1 MSIRLTFLGAAGCVT
16 GSAYLVETSTARVL
30 IDFGVF
36 QGFSGADGQNVVPA
50 QLRPEALDAV
60 VLTHAHNDHTG
71 RLPMLAKAGYPGSIY
86 CTPATIEMS
95 ELILRDSAKIQ
106 AQDAVRVNR
115 KRERA
120 GHPPVEPLFSP
131 QDVDETMQRFRPV
144 PYDEPVPVAPG
155 IRACYAE
162 AGHILG
168 SASIKLFIE
177 DGPQRKT
184 IAFSGDIGGRGMPIL
199 KDPEGFSA
207 ADVVVIESTYGDR
220 DHKPLAQTVA
230 EFEDIVTTVVKRGG
244 KILVPTFAVGRAQL
258 LIYLLAQMFRA
269 GTAAKFPIYLDSPM
283 AVTASQILEKHVE
296 LYDDDFVALN
306 RKRPIRED
314 LDTLKATQTA
324 DESRALNLVRGPCFI
339 MAGSGMCN
347 AGRILHH
354 LRQNLWKADTAVLIV
369 GFQAEGSLGRLLVDG
384 RPMVKIFGEEVIVK
398 ASIHTLNGFSAHA
411 GQTDLLNWLAPLAKS
426 RPQVFLTH
434 GEARGREP
442 FAKKIRAQFGI
453 DPVLPQFGDHVT
465 L

>member
-16 GSAYLVETSTARVL
+16 GSAYLVETSKARVL

-36 QGFSGADGQNVVPA
+36 QGFSGADGHNVVPA
-50 QLRPEALDAV
+50 QLRPETLSAV

-71 RLPMLAKAGYPGSIY
+71 RLPMLVKAGYAGPIH

-95 ELILRDSAKIQ
+95 ELILRDSAKVQ
-106 AQDAVRVNR
+106 AQDITRVNR

-120 GHPPVEPLFSP
+120 GQPPLEPLFTSE
-131 QDVDETMQRFRPV
+131 DVDETMQRFRPV
-144 PYDEPVPVAPG
+144 PYDVPVPVAPG

-162 AGHILG
+162 AGHIIG

-184 IAFSGDIGGRGMPIL
+184 IAFSGDLGGRGMPIL

-207 ADVVVIESTYGDR
+207 ADAVIIESTYGDR
-220 DHKPLAQTVA
+220 DHKPLQETVS
-230 EFEDIVTTVVKRGG
+230 EFEEIVKSVVKRGG

-258 LIYLLAQMFRA
+258 LLYLLAQMFRA
-269 GTAAKFPIYLDSPM
+269 GTVPKFPIYLDSPM
-283 AVTASQILEKHVE
+283 AVTATQIVGKHTE
-296 LYDDDFVALN
+296 LYDEDFAALN
-306 RKRPIRED
+306 RTRPIRED

-324 DESRALNLVRGPCFI
+324 DESRALNLVRGPCLI

-354 LRQNLWKADTAVLIV
+354 LRQNLWKSDTSVIIV
-369 GFQAEGSLGRLLVDG
+369 GFQSEGSLGRLLVDG
-384 RPMVKIFGEEVIVK
+384 RPMVKIFGEEIAVK

-411 GQTDLLNWLAPLAKS
+411 GQTDLLNWLAPLAKAKP
-426 RPQVFLTH
+426 RIFLTH

-442 FAKKIRAQFGI
+442 FAKKIREQFRI
-453 DPVLPQFGDHVT
+453 EPVLPQFGDHVQ